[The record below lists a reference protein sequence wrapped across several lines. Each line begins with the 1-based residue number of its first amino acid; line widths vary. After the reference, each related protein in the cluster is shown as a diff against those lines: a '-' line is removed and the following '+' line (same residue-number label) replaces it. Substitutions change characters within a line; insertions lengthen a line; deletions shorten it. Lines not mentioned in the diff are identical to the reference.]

1 MVDTRSK
8 KSREEQEEAA
18 EATLTLAKNN
28 NERELIAGKVNA
40 LSLAIGIRI
49 GIGIAS
55 GILCLHVSSSAS
67 ESSSLLLFSCAFSV
81 SFSISFSIYSAL
93 ISVLI
98 LRRKL
103 LQRPAIVYQNDKM
116 ELSSGAVAGANVFG
130 NISRLG
136 LLGCKSIWPLAAALD
151 WSEDTHSLPPVWL
164 PLLTYTLG
172 QHICSFIYVLKA

>member
-1 MVDTRSK
+1 MTHTAK
-8 KSREEQEEAA
+8 KAVQEEA
-18 EATLTLAKNN
+18 EETTLTLAKNN

-40 LSLAIGIRI
+40 LSLAIGIGIRI

-55 GILCLHVSSSAS
+55 GILCLHVSSTSSA
-67 ESSSLLLFSCAFSV
+67 SSSLSVFLRFFCCV

-116 ELSSGAVAGANVFG
+116 ELSSGAVAGAKCFREHLSPWLV
-130 NISRLG
+130 G
-136 LLGCKSIWPLAAALD
+136 LQIDLAAGCRA
-151 WSEDTHSLPPVWL
+151 
-164 PLLTYTLG
+164 
-172 QHICSFIYVLKA
+172 